1 MKDTLVFL
9 KGETIMALFRKGETY
24 NIVVDKETN
33 FWVQRFAENRSV
45 KGQPI
50 GVWNAGELIVVSFRT
65 KETRDNISKQLKNT
79 FKEIC
84 DVRVCDY
91 LTFVT
96 KRK

>member
-1 MKDTLVFL
+1 
-9 KGETIMALFRKGETY
+9 MALFKKMETY
-24 NIVVDKETN
+24 SIVVDKETN

-50 GVWNAGELIVVSFRT
+50 GVWSAGDLIVVSFRT
-65 KETRDNISKQLKNT
+65 KETRANISKQLKNT

-84 DVRVCDY
+84 DVRVSDY